1 MILPTLAALGV
12 GASSF
17 AFAYSFLAWV
27 ALGTRPLR
35 PIITL
40 AAFALCCAA
49 IALTL

>member
-1 MILPTLAALGV
+1 MTATLLSLGIGV
-12 GASSF
+12 SAF

-40 AAFALCCAA
+40 AAFALCCAVL
-49 IALTL
+49 ALTL

>member
-1 MILPTLAALGV
+1 MTATLLSLGIGV
-12 GASSF
+12 SAF